1 MLARIVYGRLSDSGI
16 CYAVYMKLLFI
27 YGPPAAGKLTVAE
40 ALAKRT
46 GFKVF
51 HNHLSIDMAREIF
64 SDKATRAGVVEKIRN
79 NIIEAA
85 AKADINL
92 IFTLV
97 YEAKVDD
104 EYVAR
109 LVNKVEDNGGEVLF
123 VQLVPNAAEL
133 QKRVSAE
140 SRQKFSKIKDAE
152 LLQKI
157 LKDHDLY
164 GSVPYENNLRIDN
177 SAMTVEQT
185 IEKIVRHY
193 NLTATA

>member
-1 MLARIVYGRLSDSGI
+1 
-16 CYAVYMKLLFI
+16 MKLLFI

-64 SDKATRAGVVEKIRN
+64 SDKNVRAEVVEKIRN
-79 NIIEAA
+79 DIIEAA
-85 AKADINL
+85 AKADVNL

-123 VQLVPNAAEL
+123 VQLVPNVAEL
-133 QKRVSAE
+133 EKRVNAE
-140 SRQKFSKIKDAE
+140 SRQKFSKIKDTE
-152 LLQKI
+152 LLQK
-157 LKDHDLY
+157 LLTDHDLY
-164 GSVPYENNLRIDN
+164 GAVPYTNNLKIDN
-177 SAMTVEQT
+177 STTSVEETVEQ
-185 IEKIVRHY
+185 IIQSYHLV
-193 NLTATA
+193 